1 MPVMSQGCSN
11 SRKIRWSVLVL
22 CCLAALPGR
31 AVCGDL
37 DDDIDTLAADVADLS
52 QSLSGLEQTLLYPVN
67 TQVAVYL
74 SVADHDGFV
83 LDSVELSI
91 NGQPAVSHL
100 YTDQER
106 LALSQGAIQQL
117 YMGNLPRGKHHL
129 TATLNGQSAND
140 HYVRQER
147 DFTLD
152 KQSGETRVQLVL
164 NTGRQGQ
171 QPGFELREWQ

>member
-1 MPVMSQGCSN
+1 MSERYSN
-11 SRKIRWSVLVL
+11 STKIRWWALAL
-22 CCLAALPGR
+22 CCLAAFPGR
-31 AVCGDL
+31 AFCDDL
-37 DDDIDTLAADVADLS
+37 DDDIDALAADVSDLS
-52 QSLSGLEQTLLYPVN
+52 QSLFELEQTMLYPAN

-74 SVADHDGFV
+74 SVADRDAFV

-106 LALSQGAIQQL
+106 LALRQGAIQQL
-117 YMGNLPRGKHHL
+117 YMGNLPTGEHHL

-147 DFTLD
+147 EFTLN
-152 KQSGETRVQLVL
+152 KGNGKTRVQLVL
-164 NTGRQGQ
+164 DAGGQGQ